1 MQHDYV
7 HMLLI
12 NVNIG
17 DNYVKMRFKIIIH
30 NIIMLHADKMH
41 LAFNGAD
48 VVEDIGLKLVF
59 QSSFSKRLVIS
70 G

>member
-17 DNYVKMRFKIIIH
+17 DNYVKIIIH

-59 QSSFSKRLVIS
+59 
-70 G
+70 

>member
-17 DNYVKMRFKIIIH
+17 DNYVKIIIH

-59 QSSFSKRLVIS
+59 QSSFSERLVIN